1 MKPYVPS
8 IRDVE
13 IMKAA
18 LEGDIIYQKKQITKL
33 GYQGRD
39 TVPFEDWLK
48 DSEEL
53 LQRTNTYLSKLKA
66 GMQVE

>member
-8 IRDVE
+8 IREVE

-18 LEGDIIYQKKQITKL
+18 LEGDIIYQKRQILVL

-39 TVPFEDWLK
+39 VAPFEDWLK

-53 LQRTNTYLSKLKA
+53 LQKTNNYLSKLKA
-66 GMQVE
+66 GM